1 MRTITYEQ
9 VLRDK
14 VVVGSPARVADRLR
28 QLHEELGIDGILA
41 ELNFGSPHTAADD
54 DALAASPVRTG
65 APAFRV
71 GRLSAA
77 DEETLNMHEGGNGAA
92 DDDADSRW
100 MSYAELAEARRITLS
115 SAIRLVVRRGWRRQ
129 MDNQGTMR
137 ALVPPKW
144 SEPAPGKDFDPGG
157 HLRQTIEE
165 LEASVAVLRQRAE
178 HGRAHGGDRARS
190 RSTGRRWRAGR
201 STAAR
206 IFSGTGSTRFG
217 PTSPR

>member
-1 MRTITYEQ
+1 
-9 VLRDK
+9 
-14 VVVGSPARVADRLR
+14 
-28 QLHEELGIDGILA
+28 
-41 ELNFGSPHTAADD
+41 
-54 DALAASPVRTG
+54 
-65 APAFRV
+65 
-71 GRLSAA
+71 
-77 DEETLNMHEGGNGAA
+77 MHEGGNGAA
-92 DDDADSRW
+92 DDDEDSRW

-178 HGRAHGGDRARS
+178 TAERTAETERDRAQRAEVARRAEYS
-190 RSTGRRWRAGR
+190 RADFLRDRIDALRADLAEVTYAMEIARREAVEMAQASEALRQADVRWRTLGR
-201 STAAR
+201 LAR
-206 IFSGTGSTRFG
+206 VREAWRGEPSAEASGTE
-217 PTSPR
+217 

>member
-1 MRTITYEQ
+1 
-9 VLRDK
+9 
-14 VVVGSPARVADRLR
+14 
-28 QLHEELGIDGILA
+28 
-41 ELNFGSPHTAADD
+41 
-54 DALAASPVRTG
+54 
-65 APAFRV
+65 
-71 GRLSAA
+71 
-77 DEETLNMHEGGNGAA
+77 MHEGGNGAA

-178 HGRAHGGDRARS
+178 TAERTAETERDRAQRAEVARRAEYQPRGFS
-190 RSTGRRWRAGR
+190 PGQDRRASGRPRRGDVCNGDCAPRGRGDGPGLRGAAAGR
-201 STAAR
+201 CSLAHAGTAGAR
-206 IFSGTGSTRFG
+206 
-217 PTSPR
+217 P